1 MKPSNVV
8 PAAVVAILAG
18 MLLGGVA
25 AVAAIIS
32 ERVRGERRAQ
42 EAAEIEASRQLNEA
56 RNMMEKSNARLK
68 RHHRGKW
75 VVRLMPGS
83 APPANAPSSS
93 KPESQRLEAPV
104 GDAASKEAGRK
115 SERGSRSPVE

>member
-25 AVAAIIS
+25 AVVAIVS

-42 EAAEIEASRQLNEA
+42 EAAKVEASQKLNEA
-56 RNMMEKSNARLK
+56 RNMMVKRNARLK
-68 RHHRGKW
+68 RHR
-75 VVRLMPGS
+75 R
-83 APPANAPSSS
+83 
-93 KPESQRLEAPV
+93 
-104 GDAASKEAGRK
+104 
-115 SERGSRSPVE
+115 